1 VQEYLGQWYAPL
13 VCGRYA
19 IAKPNDV
26 LDELLGEDNSQSLAP
41 RFNVA
46 PNQMAPVVVAGE
58 WGTRRLVSMRWGL
71 VPHWVGE
78 ERSNHVL
85 INARIETVAQKSVFR
100 DSFRRRRCLVAADG
114 FYEWQGSSRDRQPF
128 LVRLNGGVPFGF
140 AGLWDRWTD
149 SMGQV
154 LETFTILTTAANT
167 LVEPIHQRMPV
178 ILDREGR
185 LEWLSA
191 KTEVGRPSSISRQV
205 AASSM
210 EAVPVS
216 RHVNDPSHDS
226 PQCLSPVDLLKE
238 RALF

>member
-1 VQEYLGQWYAPL
+1 
-13 VCGRYA
+13 
-19 IAKPNDV
+19 
-26 LDELLGEDNSQSLAP
+26 
-41 RFNVA
+41 
-46 PNQMAPVVVAGE
+46 
-58 WGTRRLVSMRWGL
+58 
-71 VPHWVGE
+71 
-78 ERSNHVL
+78 
-85 INARIETVAQKSVFR
+85 
-100 DSFRRRRCLVAADG
+100 
-114 FYEWQGSSRDRQPF
+114 
-128 LVRLNGGVPFGF
+128 
-140 AGLWDRWTD
+140 
-149 SMGQV
+149 MGQV